1 MNTSIK
7 TYSTRSNAKRAL
19 KAIGDEALKF
29 EGKLILV
36 TEESITIDLD
46 HAKAVQDDAGKEG
59 MDRTT
64 CPECGSNEIFIGE
77 GDSYGMVIN
86 EDSVIGCH
94 HCDWVFRATKKA
106 KKTKA
111 TGTGSKHQNVSTVV
125 RPTTMV
131 WEIAEKMKGA
141 KRSEVLKAC
150 VEAGIAFN
158 TARTQYQ
165 QWSMASRGIIK

>member
-1 MNTSIK
+1 MNASIK

-19 KAIGDEALKF
+19 KAIGEEALKF
-29 EGKLILV
+29 ADKLILV
-36 TEESITIDLD
+36 TDEAITIDLD
-46 HAKAVQDDAGKEG
+46 HAKAVQDNAGVEG
-59 MDRTT
+59 MARTT
-64 CPECGSNEIFIGE
+64 CPCCGSDELFVGE
-77 GDSYGMVIN
+77 CPEGIVIN
-86 EDSVIGCH
+86 EDKIIGCH
-94 HCDWVFRATKKA
+94 HCDWEFHAQAKAKKA
-106 KKTKA
+106 KGE
-111 TGTGSKHQNVSTVV
+111 GTSAKRVNVSTVV